1 MDDEFKSNFDA
12 PSKIE
17 GTEQQQPDGPPEAK
31 SRERPTANTGPV
43 LKPLVIEICA
53 GTAML
58 SRCFQ
63 EVGFDVM
70 AVDHTH
76 NRFHPLAHI
85 CTLDLTLTSSWEFLY
100 YVVRNFPVCFVHAA
114 PPCGTCSRAREI
126 HLGGPTQPRPLR
138 SSEYPHGLPQLT
150 ADEQARVDA
159 ANSIYRQMSEFL
171 LFCSRH
177 NIPWSV
183 ENPARSY
190 LWETE
195 WMLRLQEVAQFFYFT
210 ACAWGS
216 NRPTKK
222 AFLSTLPDMFRLE
235 AECPGNHQHEPY
247 GRTRDEQGKLIY
259 ATAEEAAYPRILC
272 VQIRRIVQ
280 EALNLFP
287 EHSHAVPGFVTN
299 NAAGATAMRLQPRGR
314 RMPPLISEFVA
325 FQTITAKDAPP
336 LDSKSCLTKPWHH
349 LPAHAKM
356 LSLEVLSGE
365 CGEDSC
371 KQIRYKFGI
380 FRGPKQWID
389 DAIQLKHPF
398 DLYHAVPDELL
409 RVVFEILSL
418 GPAEIANRRTAKLK
432 QWISLAKSL
441 ELEEAKLK
449 ESMEPGVAAILR
461 PKRILLWRSVA
472 EQMEWPDHQLF
483 EEIVEGFKIVGL
495 QEPSGVFD
503 LEPRPPSF
511 SPESLDDAIK
521 FLRPA
526 ILGKVKSASVD
537 EDAPETMGHH
547 LRRGLAFK
555 LDERALIGG
564 DRLPGGRQAMASG
577 A

>member
-1 MDDEFKSNFDA
+1 
-12 PSKIE
+12 
-17 GTEQQQPDGPPEAK
+17 
-31 SRERPTANTGPV
+31 
-43 LKPLVIEICA
+43 
-53 GTAML
+53 
-58 SRCFQ
+58 
-63 EVGFDVM
+63 
-70 AVDHTH
+70 
-76 NRFHPLAHI
+76 
-85 CTLDLTLTSSWEFLY
+85 
-100 YVVRNFPVCFVHAA
+100 
-114 PPCGTCSRAREI
+114 
-126 HLGGPTQPRPLR
+126 
-138 SSEYPHGLPQLT
+138 
-150 ADEQARVDA
+150 
-159 ANSIYRQMSEFL
+159 
-171 LFCSRH
+171 
-177 NIPWSV
+177 
-183 ENPARSY
+183 
-190 LWETE
+190 
-195 WMLRLQEVAQFFYFT
+195 
-210 ACAWGS
+210 
-216 NRPTKK
+216 
-222 AFLSTLPDMFRLE
+222 
-235 AECPGNHQHEPY
+235 
-247 GRTRDEQGKLIY
+247 
-259 ATAEEAAYPRILC
+259 
-272 VQIRRIVQ
+272 
-280 EALNLFP
+280 
-287 EHSHAVPGFVTN
+287 
-299 NAAGATAMRLQPRGR
+299 
-314 RMPPLISEFVA
+314 MPPLISEFVA

-365 CGEDSC
+365 FGEDSS

-449 ESMEPGVAAILR
+449 KGMEPGVAAILR
-461 PKRILLWRSVA
+461 PKRILLWKSVA

-483 EEIVEGFKIVGL
+483 KEIAEGFKIAGL

-537 EDAPETMGHH
+537 EDAQKLWDITCEEALH
-547 LRRGLAFK
+547 LNWMRGPL
-555 LDERALIGG
+555 
-564 DRLPGGRQAMASG
+564 S
-577 A
+577 